1 MADLKIDTGNSV
13 LDEKITEWLKWD
25 KNERTRAELE
35 QLVRRGD
42 VAQLEKIMVHRMVFG
57 TAGLRGRMGAGYA
70 LMNDLVIIQT
80 SQGFSKYLGKVNPE
94 SKTKGVVIGHDSRH
108 NSHRFARL
116 AAAAFLNNGIP
127 VYLLGK
133 IVPTPFVPF
142 TVLQYGAAAGVM
154 VTASHNPKEDNGYKV
169 YWENGAQIIPP
180 HDSGIQKSIE
190 ENLTPWEDAWDVEK
204 ALADSRLTDPLD
216 DISNKYF
223 SKLASSMLNEE
234 KNQSSP
240 LTFTVTAMHGVSH
253 DYMVEAFKVCGFKPF
268 VPVKEQM
275 RPDPEFPTVKF
286 PNPEEG
292 KSALDLSFKTAN
304 ENGSS
309 VILAN
314 DPDADRL
321 AVAEKLPSGHW
332 KVFTGNE
339 EGGLLGWWAWHRS
352 RQLTPNIPPS
362 DCYMIASTVS
372 SKILRAIANKEGFH
386 FVETLTG
393 FKWMGNEAHD
403 LIQKGKT
410 VLFAFEEAIGFMNGS
425 EVLDKDGV
433 SAAMRL
439 AEMATFLKVDHNMTL
454 FDKLQDIYKTYGY
467 HICNNSY
474 YICHDQKVISKM
486 FERIRNFNGPNS
498 YPKSVCNGKFTI
510 SDVRD
515 LTTGYDSSQP
525 DKKAILPVSAS
536 SQMITF
542 SFSNGCVL
550 TLRTSGTEPKIKYYS
565 EMCAKPEQHDWSALE
580 AELAEL
586 VEGVIQEMMEP
597 EKNNLIPRAD

>member
-1 MADLKIDTGNSV
+1 MQRHANISGVEARSRNGRNSR
-13 LDEKITEWLKWD
+13 
-25 KNERTRAELE
+25 NERTRAELE

-154 VTASHNPKEDNGYKV
+154 VTASHNPKEDN
-169 YWENGAQIIPP
+169 
-180 HDSGIQKSIE
+180 GIQKSIE

-321 AVAEKLPSGHW
+321 AVAEKLPRYDHQGQSRGW
-332 KVFTGNE
+332 DTG
-339 EGGLLGWWAWHRS
+339 
-352 RQLTPNIPPS
+352 
-362 DCYMIASTVS
+362 
-372 SKILRAIANKEGFH
+372 
-386 FVETLTG
+386 
-393 FKWMGNEAHD
+393 
-403 LIQKGKT
+403 
-410 VLFAFEEAIGFMNGS
+410 
-425 EVLDKDGV
+425 
-433 SAAMRL
+433 
-439 AEMATFLKVDHNMTL
+439 
-454 FDKLQDIYKTYGY
+454 
-467 HICNNSY
+467 
-474 YICHDQKVISKM
+474 
-486 FERIRNFNGPNS
+486 
-498 YPKSVCNGKFTI
+498 
-510 SDVRD
+510 
-515 LTTGYDSSQP
+515 
-525 DKKAILPVSAS
+525 
-536 SQMITF
+536 
-542 SFSNGCVL
+542 
-550 TLRTSGTEPKIKYYS
+550 
-565 EMCAKPEQHDWSALE
+565 
-580 AELAEL
+580 
-586 VEGVIQEMMEP
+586 
-597 EKNNLIPRAD
+597 